1 MGLRAIVVLLAA
13 GLGVLTLLVSAYGMW
28 RLHGVHQR
36 MQAMS
41 VGATVGMALLLLSA
55 GIYFD
60 RATLLLRML
69 VLVAL
74 YFMTAPI
81 ATSAIA
87 RAAYR
92 RQRDRR
98 QEIFFYDDM
107 ANPAYTQDSLPAPPP
122 SAAASTADA
131 SPAR

>member
-13 GLGVLTLLVSAYGMW
+13 GLGVLTLLVSAHGMW

-92 RQRDRR
+92 RQRDRSH
-98 QEIFFYDDM
+98 EIFFYDDM
-107 ANPAYTQDSLPAPPP
+107 ANPAYTQDSLPAAPP
-122 SAAASTADA
+122 SAASTADA
-131 SPAR
+131 SSAR